1 MRWTRAATRSRANH
15 KTPQDNKALHAH
27 VKGFYYDNNFT
38 YQLVSKLYICP
49 VMPTQSSVIIIPD
62 TRTRILDLAEALLL
76 GRGFNAFSYQHLA
89 RELGMKPA
97 AIHYHFPRKDDLGTA
112 LVSRQ
117 LRRLRKWRDLPR
129 VADLPPNEQLEAL
142 FAVYDN
148 HLGHDRRVCLFG
160 ALAADF
166 RTLPAPMQAELRTFN
181 RELTEWLA
189 QVLAVGRA
197 TGTLR
202 FLGSPAAKAAQVL
215 ITLAGALQVARVH
228 DETPFQVIVG
238 QLRLELLA

>member
-1 MRWTRAATRSRANH
+1 MLAA
-15 KTPQDNKALHAH
+15 
-27 VKGFYYDNNFT
+27 
-38 YQLVSKLYICP
+38 
-49 VMPTQSSVIIIPD
+49 D
-62 TRTRILDLAEALLL
+62 TRTRILDLAEVLLL
-76 GRGFNAFSYQHLA
+76 ERGFNAFSYQHLA
-89 RELGMKPA
+89 RELGVKPA
-97 AIHYHFPRKDDLGTA
+97 AIHYHYPSKDDLGTA
-112 LVSRQ
+112 LVTRQ

-129 VADLPPNEQLEAL
+129 VADLPPAAQFEAL
-142 FAVYDN
+142 LAVYDD

-202 FLGSPAAKAAQVL
+202 FVGSPAAKAAQVL
-215 ITLAGALQVARVH
+215 TTLAGALQVARVH
-228 DETPFQVIVG
+228 DEIPFQVIVG
-238 QLRLELLA
+238 QLRLELLPG

>member
-1 MRWTRAATRSRANH
+1 MLIQFL
-15 KTPQDNKALHAH
+15 PVAL
-27 VKGFYYDNNFT
+27 
-38 YQLVSKLYICP
+38 P
-49 VMPTQSSVIIIPD
+49 PD
-62 TRTRILDLAEALLL
+62 TRTRILDLAETLLL
-76 GRGFNAFSYQHLA
+76 ERGYNAFSYQHLA

-97 AIHYHFPRKDDLGTA
+97 AIHYHYPSKDDLGTA
-112 LVSRQ
+112 LVARQ

-129 VADLPPNEQLEAL
+129 VADLPPSQQLESL
-142 FAVYDN
+142 LAVYDD
-148 HLGHDRRVCLFG
+148 HLGHDRRVCFFG

-166 RTLPAPMQAELRTFN
+166 RTLPAPMQTELRTFN

-202 FLGSPAAKAAQVL
+202 FVGSPAAKAAQVL
-215 ITLAGALQVARVH
+215 TTLAGALQVARVH

-238 QLRLELLA
+238 QLRLELFT

>member
-1 MRWTRAATRSRANH
+1 
-15 KTPQDNKALHAH
+15 
-27 VKGFYYDNNFT
+27 V
-38 YQLVSKLYICP
+38 
-49 VMPTQSSVIIIPD
+49 
-62 TRTRILDLAEALLL
+62 
-76 GRGFNAFSYQHLA
+76 
-89 RELGMKPA
+89 
-97 AIHYHFPRKDDLGTA
+97 GTA
-112 LVSRQ
+112 IVTRQ

-129 VADLPPNEQLEAL
+129 VANLSPVEQFEAL
-142 FAVYDN
+142 LAVYDN
-148 HLGHDRRVCLFG
+148 HLGQERRVCLFG

-166 RTLPAPMQAELRTFN
+166 RTLPLPMQAELRTFN

-202 FLGSPAAKAAQVL
+202 FVGSPAAKSTQVL
-215 ITLAGALQVARVH
+215 TTLAGALQVARVH

>member
-1 MRWTRAATRSRANH
+1 MQAPTVPSS
-15 KTPQDNKALHAH
+15 
-27 VKGFYYDNNFT
+27 
-38 YQLVSKLYICP
+38 LV
-49 VMPTQSSVIIIPD
+49 PD
-62 TRTRILDLAEALLL
+62 TKTRILDSGEVLLL
-76 GRGFNAFSYQHLA
+76 ERGFNAFSYQHLA
-89 RELGMKPA
+89 KELGVKPA
-97 AIHYHFPRKDDLGTA
+97 AIHYHFPSKDDLGTA
-112 LVSRQ
+112 LVARQ

-129 VADLPPNEQLEAL
+129 VADLPPQQQLEAL
-142 FAVYDN
+142 LAVYEN

-160 ALAADF
+160 SLAADF

-202 FLGSPAAKAAQVL
+202 FVGSPAAKSAQVL
-215 ITLAGALQVARVH
+215 TTLAGALQVARVH
-228 DETPFQVIVG
+228 DETSFRVIMA